1 MSFLFE
7 SSLRGHII
15 DIEGLLEEI
24 DIKHEYSESAVKKNR
39 RSEYSGNRESGCVI
53 TCKVV
58 IPDWI
63 SRKGNEYIR
72 KNT

>member
-1 MSFLFE
+1 LSFLFE

-15 DIEGLLEEI
+15 DIERLLEEI
-24 DIKHEYSESAVKKNR
+24 NIKHEYSESALKKNR
-39 RSEYSGNRESGCVI
+39 RSEYSSNRESGCVI

-58 IPDWI
+58 IPDWT
-63 SRKGNEYIR
+63 SRKSNEYIR